1 MGDVRAS
8 LRSPSCRTPS
18 ITMRG
23 LGAIVPS
30 CPVTWAH
37 RCSSAFTA
45 GTPNQLITSTR
56 RTAVAHP
63 REVVRGSSRSAV
75 GDLVRVQGAVDVLA
89 EVLVEAAA
97 LLAASC
103 PLAATN
109 GLARG
114 IAASYIAIAD
124 PYPRVPRTRNGMRI
138 KRNKG
143 ISKTVMWKCPQS
155 P

>member
-1 MGDVRAS
+1 
-8 LRSPSCRTPS
+8 
-18 ITMRG
+18 MRG

-97 LLAASC
+97 LLAASS

-114 IAASYIAIAD
+114 IAAGCIAITNL
-124 PYPRVPRTRNGMRI
+124 YPRVPRTRNGMRI
-138 KRNKG
+138 KRIKG
-143 ISKTVMWKCPQS
+143 TRKTVMWKCLQS